1 MTRLETK
8 YSALQKDLEL
18 KKKES
23 ERADSVCSSLK
34 NQVETLR
41 DELKATQKAY
51 QQKMEILT
59 KKLERE
65 FEDKINSLKDTQSSD
80 FTMTM
85 ALARKNFDENFLEMK
100 TSSDSEIKSLKEK
113 MIEINKKA
121 EEDMKAADARNVRV
135 LTALEE
141 EKFLHASDVD
151 VLSKRNKKDR
161 EEAEEKRIKELEQ
174 LGFDLNSAMLERERI
189 SQEGHNNII
198 KSMEL
203 TREKVQSKCDVL
215 HFIESSYSVP
225 HDLLISLSLNLS
237 FSLSILHLLFLYF
250 FIFFILV
257 FLHFFI
263 VTNPLFLSSMS
274 DNLTLQIMTADRKS
288 VV

>member
-51 QQKMEILT
+51 QEKMEILT

-65 FEDKINSLKDTQSSD
+65 FTDKMISLKASQSTD
-80 FTMTM
+80 LTMTM
-85 ALARKNFDENFLEMK
+85 TLAKNNFDEHFLELK
-100 TSSDSEIKSLKEK
+100 TSSESEIKSLKEK
-113 MIEINKKA
+113 IIEINKKA
-121 EEDMKAADARNVRV
+121 EEDIISADARNLRV

-151 VLSKRNKKDR
+151 VLCKRNKKEIGR
-161 EEAEEKRIKELEQ
+161 A
-174 LGFDLNSAMLERERI
+174 
-189 SQEGHNNII
+189 H
-198 KSMEL
+198 
-203 TREKVQSKCDVL
+203 V
-215 HFIESSYSVP
+215 
-225 HDLLISLSLNLS
+225 
-237 FSLSILHLLFLYF
+237 
-250 FIFFILV
+250 
-257 FLHFFI
+257 
-263 VTNPLFLSSMS
+263 
-274 DNLTLQIMTADRKS
+274 
-288 VV
+288 

>member
-121 EEDMKAADARNVRV
+121 EEDMKSADARNVRV

-189 SQEGHNNII
+189 SQEGHSNII

-203 TREKVQSKCDVL
+203 TREKVQSTCDVL
-215 HFIESSYSVP
+215 HFIEPSYSVS
-225 HDLLISLSLNLS
+225 HDLLISLSLKLS
-237 FSLSILHLLFLYF
+237 FSLSILHLLFLAF
-250 FIFFILV
+250 FIF
-257 FLHFFI
+257 
-263 VTNPLFLSSMS
+263 
-274 DNLTLQIMTADRKS
+274 
-288 VV
+288 

>member
-121 EEDMKAADARNVRV
+121 EEDMRSADARNVRV

-189 SQEGHNNII
+189 SQEGHNNIL

-203 TREKVQSKCDVL
+203 TREKVQSTCDVL
-215 HFIESSYSVP
+215 HFIEPSYSVS
-225 HDLLISLSLNLS
+225 HDLLICLSLNLS
-237 FSLSILHLLFLYF
+237 FSLSVNLILIISCFFYF
-250 FIFFILV
+250 FHSNFFAF
-257 FLHFFI
+257 FL
-263 VTNPLFLSSMS
+263 VTNLLFLSSMS
-274 DNLTLQIMTADRKS
+274 DYLT
-288 VV
+288 V

>member
-51 QQKMEILT
+51 QEKMEILT

-65 FEDKINSLKDTQSSD
+65 FTDKMISLKASQSTD
-80 FTMTM
+80 LTMTM
-85 ALARKNFDENFLEMK
+85 TLAKNNFDEHFLELK
-100 TSSDSEIKSLKEK
+100 TSSESEIKSLKEK
-113 MIEINKKA
+113 IIEINKKA
-121 EEDMKAADARNVRV
+121 EEDIISADERNLRV

-151 VLSKRNKKDR
+151 VLCKRNKKDSDD
-161 EEAEEKRIKELEQ
+161 AEEKRIKELEQ
-174 LGFDLNSAMLERERI
+174 LGFDLNSGMLEREKLT
-189 SQEGHNNII
+189 QEGHNNIL

-203 TREKVQSKCDVL
+203 QSQKVQSTS
-215 HFIESSYSVP
+215 ES
-225 HDLLISLSLNLS
+225 
-237 FSLSILHLLFLYF
+237 LYF
-250 FIFFILV
+250 I
-257 FLHFFI
+257 
-263 VTNPLFLSSMS
+263 
-274 DNLTLQIMTADRKS
+274 
-288 VV
+288 

>member
-189 SQEGHNNII
+189 SQEGHNNIL

-225 HDLLISLSLNLS
+225 HDLYHSIGLSLSQ
-237 FSLSILHLLFLYF
+237 SILYLLFLDF
-250 FIFFILV
+250 FIFFILI
-257 FLHFFI
+257 FLYIFLI
-263 VTNPLFLSSMS
+263 VSNLLFLSSMS
-274 DNLTLQIMTADRKS
+274 GNLI
-288 VV
+288 V

>member
-34 NQVETLR
+34 NQVESLR

-51 QQKMEILT
+51 QEKMELLT

-65 FEDKINSLKDTQSSD
+65 FADKLLSLEASQSTD
-80 FTMTM
+80 LTMTM
-85 ALARKNFDENFLEMK
+85 TLAKKNFDEHFLELK
-100 TSSDSEIKSLKEK
+100 TSSESEIKSLKEK
-113 MIEINKKA
+113 IIEINKKA
-121 EEDMKAADARNVRV
+121 EEDIISADVRNVRV

-151 VLSKRNKKDR
+151 VLCKRNKKDR
-161 EEAEEKRIKELEQ
+161 DEAEEKRIKELEQ
-174 LGFDLNSAMLERERI
+174 LGFDLNSAMLEREKLN
-189 SQEGHNNII
+189 QEGHNNIL

-203 TREKVQSKCDVL
+203 QSQKVQSTCESLCFVDHCSSVL
-215 HFIESSYSVP
+215 DNI
-225 HDLLISLSLNLS
+225 
-237 FSLSILHLLFLYF
+237 FLY
-250 FIFFILV
+250 L
-257 FLHFFI
+257 
-263 VTNPLFLSSMS
+263 
-274 DNLTLQIMTADRKS
+274 
-288 VV
+288 

>member
-85 ALARKNFDENFLEMK
+85 ALARKNFDEHFLEMK
-100 TSSDSEIKSLKEK
+100 TSSDTEIKSLKEK

-121 EEDMKAADARNVRV
+121 EEDMKSADARNVRV

-203 TREKVQSKCDVL
+203 TREKVQSTCDVL
-215 HFIESSYSVP
+215 HFIEPSYSVS
-225 HDLLISLSLNLS
+225 HDLLISLSLKLS
-237 FSLSILHLLFLYF
+237 FSLSVNFTLIIPLFFYF
-250 FIFFILV
+250 FHSYFFA
-257 FLHFFI
+257 FFF
-263 VTNPLFLSSMS
+263 VTNLLFLSSMS
-274 DNLTLQIMTADRKS
+274 DNLT
-288 VV
+288 V

>member
-51 QQKMEILT
+51 QEKMEILT

-65 FEDKINSLKDTQSSD
+65 FSDKMISLKASQSTD
-80 FTMTM
+80 LTMTM
-85 ALARKNFDENFLEMK
+85 TLAKNNFDEHFLELK
-100 TSSDSEIKSLKEK
+100 TSSESEIKSLKEK
-113 MIEINKKA
+113 IIEINKKA
-121 EEDMKAADARNVRV
+121 EEDIISADARNLRV

-151 VLSKRNKKDR
+151 VLCKRNKKDSD
-161 EEAEEKRIKELEQ
+161 EAEEKRIKELEQ
-174 LGFDLNSAMLERERI
+174 LGFDLNSGMLEREKLT
-189 SQEGHNNII
+189 QEGHNNIL

-203 TREKVQSKCDVL
+203 QSQKVQSTS
-215 HFIESSYSVP
+215 ES
-225 HDLLISLSLNLS
+225 
-237 FSLSILHLLFLYF
+237 LYF
-250 FIFFILV
+250 I
-257 FLHFFI
+257 
-263 VTNPLFLSSMS
+263 
-274 DNLTLQIMTADRKS
+274 
-288 VV
+288 

>member
-34 NQVETLR
+34 NQVESLR

-51 QQKMEILT
+51 QEKMELLT

-65 FEDKINSLKDTQSSD
+65 FADKLLSLEASQSTD
-80 FTMTM
+80 LTMTM
-85 ALARKNFDENFLEMK
+85 TLAKKNFDEHFLELK
-100 TSSDSEIKSLKEK
+100 TSSESEIKSLKEK
-113 MIEINKKA
+113 IIEINKKA
-121 EEDMKAADARNVRV
+121 EEDIISADARNLRV

-151 VLSKRNKKDR
+151 VLCKRNKKDSD
-161 EEAEEKRIKELEQ
+161 EAEEKRIKELEQ
-174 LGFDLNSAMLERERI
+174 LGFDLNSGMLEREKLT
-189 SQEGHNNII
+189 QEGHNNIL

-203 TREKVQSKCDVL
+203 QSQKVQSTS
-215 HFIESSYSVP
+215 ES
-225 HDLLISLSLNLS
+225 
-237 FSLSILHLLFLYF
+237 LYF
-250 FIFFILV
+250 I
-257 FLHFFI
+257 
-263 VTNPLFLSSMS
+263 
-274 DNLTLQIMTADRKS
+274 
-288 VV
+288 